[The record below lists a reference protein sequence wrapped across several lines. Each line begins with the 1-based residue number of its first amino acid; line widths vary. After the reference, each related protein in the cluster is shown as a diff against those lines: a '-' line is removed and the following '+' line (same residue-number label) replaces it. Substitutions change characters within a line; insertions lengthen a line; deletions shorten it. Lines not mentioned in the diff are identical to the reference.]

1 MRLDRRSLLMGG
13 LASVTFDAVPARA
26 WDGAFDTASARMD
39 GLQGVETPLLSA
51 TTLHAT
57 RIAAE
62 TYDRWAAEGGWPA
75 YPFTHRLSLGAQ
87 SEQVDWL
94 RQRLAITGD
103 LAPQYGAG
111 TVLDSLVD
119 AAIRRFQAR
128 HGLTVD
134 GVAGAATCEVLN
146 RPAAERARS
155 LATNLPRLEAALVDD
170 RRQVTVNVP
179 SAQIEMVE
187 EGAVVLRQSG
197 VVGQPDRAT
206 PLLSSTIHEI
216 NFNPYWHVPK
226 SIVRRDLIPTIRRDP
241 HYLARMNMRIFAGS
255 WKEVSPS
262 SIDWTTDEAANYI
275 FRQEPGS
282 RNALGRVRINFANQ
296 HSVYLHDTPDPR
308 LFGDASRFHSS
319 GCVRVQHIPEF
330 VSWLLK
336 ETPGWSSATVDEFLR
351 NGQRRDVVISRP
363 VPVHFVYITAWGVP
377 GGPAQFRED
386 IYNLV
391 DDS

>member
-1 MRLDRRSLLMGG
+1 
-13 LASVTFDAVPARA
+13 
-26 WDGAFDTASARMD
+26 MD
-39 GLQGVETPLLSA
+39 GLQDVETPLLSA

-57 RIAAE
+57 RIASE
-62 TYDRWAAEGGWPA
+62 TYAGWAAEGGWPT

-87 SEQVDWL
+87 GNEVSWL
-94 RQRLAITGD
+94 RQRLAVTGD

-111 TVLDSLVD
+111 TVVDSFVD
-119 AAIRRFQAR
+119 AGIRRFQAR

-134 GVAGAATCEVLN
+134 GVAAAATYEALN
-146 RPAAERARS
+146 RPAADRARS
-155 LATNLPRLEAALVDD
+155 LAANIPRLQAALVDD

-187 EGAVVLRQSG
+187 DGAVVLRQSA
-197 VVGQPDRAT
+197 VVGQPNRAT
-206 PLLSSTIHEI
+206 PLLSSKIHEI

-226 SIVRRDLIPTIRRDP
+226 SIIRRDLIPIIRRDP
-241 HYLARMNMRIFAGS
+241 DYLTRMGMRIYTGN

-262 SIDWTTDEAANYI
+262 SIDWSTDEATNYM

-296 HSVYLHDTPDPR
+296 HSVYLHDTPDPG

-330 VSWLLK
+330 ATWLLK
-336 ETPGWSSATVDEFLR
+336 DTP
-351 NGQRRDVVISRP
+351 VIRP
-363 VPVHFVYITAWGVP
+363 H
-377 GGPAQFRED
+377 
-386 IYNLV
+386 
-391 DDS
+391 

>member
-1 MRLDRRSLLMGG
+1 MLDRRSLLIGG
-13 LASVTFDAVPARA
+13 LASATFATASARA

-39 GLQGVETPLLSA
+39 GLQDVETPLLSA

-57 RIAAE
+57 RIASE
-62 TYDRWAAEGGWPA
+62 TYAGWATEGGWPA
-75 YPFTHRLSLGAQ
+75 YPFTQRLSLGAQ
-87 SEQVDWL
+87 GEEVSWL
-94 RQRLAITGD
+94 RQRLAVTGD
-103 LAPQYGAG
+103 LAPHYGAG
-111 TVLDSLVD
+111 TVVDSFVD

-134 GVAGAATCEVLN
+134 GVAGAATFEALN
-146 RPAAERARS
+146 RPAADRARS
-155 LATNLPRLEAALVDD
+155 LTANIPRLEAALVDD

-187 EGAVVLRQSG
+187 DGAVVLRQSA
-197 VVGQPDRAT
+197 VVGQPNRAT
-206 PLLSSTIHEI
+206 PLLSSKIHEI

-226 SIVRRDLIPTIRRDP
+226 SIIRRDLIPIIRRDP
-241 HYLARMNMRIFAGS
+241 DYLTRMGMRIYTGN

-262 SIDWTTDEAANYI
+262 SIDWSSDEATNYM

-296 HSVYLHDTPDPR
+296 HSVYLHDTPDPG

-319 GCVRVQHIPEF
+319 GCVRVQRIPEF
-330 VSWLLK
+330 VTWLLK
-336 ETPGWSSATVDEFLR
+336 DTPGWSTETVAEFLT
-351 NGQRRDVVISRP
+351 NGQRRDVAITHP

-377 GGPAQFRED
+377 ARPAQFRKD
-386 IYNLV
+386 IYSLV
-391 DDS
+391 DGS

>member
-1 MRLDRRSLLMGG
+1 MLDRRSLLIGG
-13 LASVTFDAVPARA
+13 LASATFAATPARA

-39 GLQGVETPLLSA
+39 GLQDVETPLLSA

-57 RIAAE
+57 RIASE
-62 TYDRWAAEGGWPA
+62 TYAGWAAEGGWPA
-75 YPFTHRLSLGAQ
+75 YPFTQRLSLGAQ
-87 SEQVDWL
+87 GNDVSWL
-94 RQRLAITGD
+94 RQRLAVTGD
-103 LAPQYGAG
+103 LAPQNGAG
-111 TVLDSLVD
+111 TVVDSFVD

-134 GVAGAATCEVLN
+134 GVAGAATFEALN
-146 RPAAERARS
+146 RPAADRARS
-155 LATNLPRLEAALVDD
+155 LTANIPRFQAALVDD

-187 EGAVVLRQSG
+187 DGAVVLRQSA
-197 VVGQPDRAT
+197 VVGQPNRAT
-206 PLLSSTIHEI
+206 PLLSSKIHEI

-226 SIVRRDLIPTIRRDP
+226 SIIRRDLIPIIRRDP
-241 HYLARMNMRIFAGS
+241 DYLTRMGMRIYTGN

-262 SIDWTTDEAANYI
+262 SIDWSTDEAANYV

-296 HSVYLHDTPDPR
+296 HSVYLHDTPDPG

-319 GCVRVQHIPEF
+319 GCVRVQRIPEF
-330 VSWLLK
+330 VTWLLK
-336 ETPGWSSATVDEFLR
+336 DTPGWSTQAVAEFLT
-351 NGQRRDVVISRP
+351 NGQRRDVAITNP

-377 GGPAQFRED
+377 AGPAQFRKD
-386 IYNLV
+386 IYSLV
-391 DDS
+391 DGS

>member
-1 MRLDRRSLLMGG
+1 MLDRRSLLVGG
-13 LASVTFDAVPARA
+13 LASATFAVASARA

-39 GLQGVETPLLSA
+39 GLQDVETPLLSA

-57 RIAAE
+57 RIASE
-62 TYDRWAAEGGWPA
+62 TYAGWAAEGGWPA
-75 YPFTHRLSLGAQ
+75 YPFTQRLSLGAQ
-87 SEQVDWL
+87 GNEVSWL
-94 RQRLAITGD
+94 RQRLAVTGD
-103 LAPQYGAG
+103 LAPQFGAG
-111 TVLDSLVD
+111 TVVDSFVD

-134 GVAGAATCEVLN
+134 GVAGTATFEALN
-146 RPAAERARS
+146 RPAADRARS
-155 LATNLPRLEAALVDD
+155 LAANIPRLQAALVDD

-187 EGAVVLRQSG
+187 DGAVVLRQSA
-197 VVGQPDRAT
+197 VVGQPNRAT
-206 PLLSSTIHEI
+206 PLLSSKIHEI

-226 SIVRRDLIPTIRRDP
+226 SIIRRDLIPIIRRDP
-241 HYLARMNMRIFAGS
+241 DYLTRMGMRIYTGN

-262 SIDWTTDEAANYI
+262 SIDWSTEEATNYM

-296 HSVYLHDTPDPR
+296 HSVYLHDTPDPG

-319 GCVRVQHIPEF
+319 GCVRVQRIPEF
-330 VSWLLK
+330 VTWLLK
-336 ETPGWSSATVDEFLR
+336 DTPGWSPETVAEFLT
-351 NGQRRDVVISRP
+351 NGQRRDVAITNP

-377 GGPAQFRED
+377 AGPAQFRKD
-386 IYNLV
+386 IYSLV
-391 DDS
+391 DGS

>member
-1 MRLDRRSLLMGG
+1 MLDRRSLLIGG
-13 LASVTFDAVPARA
+13 LASATFATAPARA

-39 GLQGVETPLLSA
+39 GLQDVETPLLSA

-57 RIAAE
+57 RIASE
-62 TYDRWAAEGGWPA
+62 TYAGWAAEGGWPA
-75 YPFTHRLSLGAQ
+75 YPFTQRLSLGAQ
-87 SEQVDWL
+87 GNEVSWL
-94 RQRLAITGD
+94 RQRLAVTGD

-111 TVLDSLVD
+111 TVVDSFVD
-119 AAIRRFQAR
+119 AGIRRFQAR

-134 GVAGAATCEVLN
+134 GVAGAATFEALN
-146 RPAAERARS
+146 RPAADRARS
-155 LATNLPRLEAALVDD
+155 LTANIPRLQAALVDD

-187 EGAVVLRQSG
+187 DGAVVLRQSA
-197 VVGQPDRAT
+197 VVGQPNRAT
-206 PLLSSTIHEI
+206 PLLSSKIHEI

-226 SIVRRDLIPTIRRDP
+226 SIIRRDLIPIIRRDP
-241 HYLARMNMRIFAGS
+241 DYLTRMGMRIYTGN

-262 SIDWTTDEAANYI
+262 SIDWSTDEATNYM

-296 HSVYLHDTPDPR
+296 HSVYLHDTPDPG

-319 GCVRVQHIPEF
+319 GCVRVQRIPEF
-330 VSWLLK
+330 VTWLLK
-336 ETPGWSSATVDEFLR
+336 DTPGWSTETVAEFLT
-351 NGQRRDVVISRP
+351 NGQRRDVAITNP

-377 GGPAQFRED
+377 AGPAQFRKD
-386 IYNLV
+386 IYSLV
-391 DDS
+391 DGS